1 METALFART
10 VYRPTTNRQ
19 RVLTVAMIIL
29 LYVIAAY
36 LFLTLRD
43 RPPIRIDRETPTVV
57 ELLPQREPLRP
68 VPPPTVPPPTNVKA
82 APKPAPSTPRS
93 SPVRVDTPPPAPV
106 LAPPAMPR
114 IDYTPAPAALP
125 APPPTVAGGAV
136 VGDSGTGAKG
146 TNGGG
151 FGNGG
156 SGTGGDGGG
165 GRDTATKAEWARQAT
180 WEEIYAFHPAGARQ
194 AKISGF
200 AELRCL
206 ATLKRRL
213 KACQVTA
220 ESPKGWQFGRAARS
234 LAPQLR
240 VLPRRENGVEVDN
253 ALVYFKIRFDLPKE

>member
-1 METALFART
+1 MEAASFVRT

-19 RVLTVAMIIL
+19 RVLTIVLIIL
-29 LYVIAAY
+29 LYVILAY

-43 RPPIRIDRETPTVV
+43 RPPIRIERDTPTIV
-57 ELLPQREPLRP
+57 ELLPLAEPPQP
-68 VPPPTVPPPTNVKA
+68 VQPTKVRA

-106 LAPPAMPR
+106 LAQPAMPR
-114 IDYTPAPAALP
+114 IDYTPAPSALP

-136 VGDSGTGAKG
+136 VGDSGTGAQG
-146 TNGGG
+146 INGGG
-151 FGNGG
+151 PGNGG
-156 SGTGGDGGG
+156 PGTGGDGGG
-165 GRDTATKAEWARQAT
+165 GRDTAIKAEWARETT

-213 KACQVTA
+213 KACQVA
-220 ESPKGWQFGRAARS
+220 NESPKGWQFGRAALS

-240 VLPRRENGVEVDN
+240 VLPRKENGVEVDN
-253 ALVYFKIRFDLPKE
+253 SKVYFKIRFDMPKEKE